1 MKLKEKII
9 RAIPIAIRLLR
20 ERISAHVAYRMAD
33 KTTGKNVFR
42 RKGYTKRVL
51 MVSLPAAFKKNL
63 PKYHT
68 SLYEAFEV
76 AKIFDS
82 LGYIVDFTTD
92 NNTTINLKPYDVI
105 YGGRKVMAEAWRQNI
120 PAKTLSFSPGAHPF
134 FCFEATVQKNLRVR
148 EREGR
153 WLTTSS
159 RYLNEPLLGLAYY
172 VDNFADHVIVYGNQY
187 VLDNYLKYDTRK
199 ERYSLLPAFYFDCH
213 QPDIANKDFEGTR
226 HSMCW
231 FGSLGL
237 IHKGLDIAI
246 DIALAHPEIE
256 LHICGA
262 SIREREFWNYY
273 NPLIQGHTNII
284 NHGFV
289 NIESDEFVEI
299 MSHCAFVVHP
309 SISEGGAASVLNVVA
324 NAGLIPICSK
334 SCGLDLP
341 KDGSVVID
349 EVTYEAFEDA
359 ILEAMKLPVDKL
371 QEMAICANKYVREHY
386 TLDNYRANMSKILHN
401 CVNN

>member
-9 RAIPIAIRLLR
+9 RAIPIAIRLMR
-20 ERISAHVAYRMAD
+20 ERISARVAYRMAD

-51 MVSLPAAFKKNL
+51 MVSLPAAFKKKL

-76 AKIFDS
+76 AKIFDAK
-82 LGYIVDFTTD
+82 GYIVDFTTD
-92 NNTTINLKPYDVI
+92 NNTGINLKPYDVI
-105 YGGRKVMAEAWRQNI
+105 YGGRKVMAEVWRQNI
-120 PAKTLSFSPGAHPF
+120 QAKTIFFSPGAHPF

-159 RYLNEPLLGLAYY
+159 RYLNESLLGYY
-172 VDNFADHVIVYGNQY
+172 VDNFADHIIVYGNQY
-187 VLDNYLKYDTRK
+187 VLNQYLKRDTRK
-199 ERYSLLPAFYFDCH
+199 ERYALLPAFYFDC
-213 QPDIANKDFEGTR
+213 QKPDIAHKDWSKVR
-226 HSMCW
+226 HSICW

-237 IHKGLDIAI
+237 IHKGLDICI
-246 DIALAHPEIE
+246 DFALAHPEIT

-262 SIREREFWNYY
+262 SVREKEFWNYY
-273 NPLIQGHTNII
+273 GPKIKDKTNII
-284 NHGFV
+284 NHGFI
-289 NIESDEFVEI
+289 NIESEEFVSI
-299 MSHCAFVVHP
+299 MSECAFVVHP

-341 KDGSVVID
+341 KDGSVVVG
-349 EVTYEAFEDA
+349 EVTYEAFESA
-359 ILEAMKLPVDKL
+359 ILDAMKWSEEELKTKATSAC
-371 QEMAICANKYVREHY
+371 QYVREHY

>member
-9 RAIPIAIRLLR
+9 RAIPIAIRLMR
-20 ERISAHVAYRMAD
+20 ERISARVAYRMAD

-51 MVSLPAAFKKNL
+51 MVSLPAAFKKKL

-76 AKIFDS
+76 AKIFDAM
-82 LGYIVDFTTD
+82 GYIVDFTTD
-92 NNTTINLKPYDVI
+92 NNTGINLKPYDVI
-105 YGGRKVMAEAWRQNI
+105 YGGRKVMAEVWRQNI
-120 PAKTLSFSPGAHPF
+120 PAKTIFFSPGAHPF

-159 RYLNEPLLGLAYY
+159 RYLNESLLGYY
-172 VDNFADHVIVYGNQY
+172 VDNFADHIIVYGNQY
-187 VLDNYLKYDTRK
+187 VLNQYLKRDTRK
-199 ERYSLLPAFYFDCH
+199 ERYALLPAFYFDC
-213 QPDIANKDFEGTR
+213 QKPDIAHKDWSKVR
-226 HSMCW
+226 HSICW

-237 IHKGLDIAI
+237 IHKGLDICI
-246 DIALAHPEIE
+246 DFALAHPEIT

-262 SIREREFWNYY
+262 SVREKEFWNYY
-273 NPLIQGHTNII
+273 GPKIKDKTNII
-284 NHGFV
+284 NHGFI
-289 NIESDEFVEI
+289 NIESEEFVSI
-299 MSHCAFVVHP
+299 MSECTFVVHP

-341 KDGSVVID
+341 KDGSVVVG
-349 EVTYEAFEDA
+349 EVTYEAFESA
-359 ILEAMKLPVDKL
+359 ILDAMKWSEDELKAKATSAC
-371 QEMAICANKYVREHY
+371 QYVREHY

>member
-9 RAIPIAIRLLR
+9 RAIPIAIRLMR
-20 ERISAHVAYRMAD
+20 ERISARVAYRMAD

-51 MVSLPAAFKKNL
+51 MVSLPAAFKKKL

-105 YGGRKVMAEAWRQNI
+105 YGGKKVVLEIWRQNI
-120 PAKTLSFSPGAHPF
+120 AAKTIHFTPGAHPY
-134 FCFEATVQKNLRVR
+134 FCYEATVRKNLQFR
-148 EREGR
+148 ERHGL

-159 RYLNEPLLGLAYY
+159 RYLDGALSYGYY

-187 VLDNYLKYDTRK
+187 VLDNYLKHDTRK

-213 QPDIANKDFEGTR
+213 QPDIANKDFERVR

-246 DIALAHPEIE
+246 DIALAHPDIT

-262 SIREREFWNYY
+262 TKREKEFWNYY
-273 NPLIQGHTNII
+273 GPLIKDKTNII
-284 NHGFV
+284 DHGFI
-289 NIESDEFVEI
+289 NIESQEFVDI
-299 MSHCAFVVHP
+299 MAQCAFMINP
-309 SISEGGAASVLNVVA
+309 SISEGGAAAVLNVVA
-324 NAGLIPICSK
+324 NGGLIPVVSK
-334 SCGLDLP
+334 GTGLDLP
-341 KDGSVVID
+341 EDASYTID
-349 EVTYEAFEDA
+349 DFGYEAFEHVL
-359 ILEAMKLPVDKL
+359 LEAMNQPEATLRQQSIAVC
-371 QEMAICANKYVREHY
+371 EYVRK
-386 TLDNYRANMSKILHN
+386 NYAFEAFQRNMYHIIQSCLN
-401 CVNN
+401 S

>member
-9 RAIPIAIRLLR
+9 RAIPIAIRLMR
-20 ERISAHVAYRMAD
+20 ERISARVAYRMAD

-51 MVSLPAAFKKNL
+51 MVSLPAAFKKKL

-76 AKIFDS
+76 AKIFDAM
-82 LGYIVDFTTD
+82 GYIVDFTTD
-92 NNTTINLKPYDVI
+92 NNTGINLKPYDVI
-105 YGGRKVMAEAWRQNI
+105 YGGRKVMAEVWRQNI
-120 PAKTLSFSPGAHPF
+120 LAKTIFFSPGAHPF

-159 RYLNEPLLGLAYY
+159 RYLEESLLGYY
-172 VDNFADHVIVYGNQY
+172 VDNFADHIIVYGNQY
-187 VLDNYLKYDTRK
+187 VLNQYLKRDTRK
-199 ERYSLLPAFYFDCH
+199 ERYALLPAFYFDC
-213 QPDIANKDFEGTR
+213 QKPDIAHKDWSKVR
-226 HSMCW
+226 HSICW

-237 IHKGLDIAI
+237 IHKGLDICI
-246 DIALAHPEIE
+246 DFALAHPEIT

-262 SIREREFWNYY
+262 SVREKEFWNYY
-273 NPLIQGHTNII
+273 GPKIKDKTNII
-284 NHGFV
+284 NHGFI
-289 NIESDEFVEI
+289 NIESEEFVSI
-299 MSHCAFVVHP
+299 MSECAFVVHP

-341 KDGSVVID
+341 KDGSVVVG
-349 EVTYEAFEDA
+349 EVTYEAFESA
-359 ILEAMKLPVDKL
+359 ILDAMKWSEEELKTKATSAC
-371 QEMAICANKYVREHY
+371 QYVREHY

>member
-9 RAIPIAIRLLR
+9 RAIPIAIRLMR
-20 ERISAHVAYRMAD
+20 ERISARVAYRMAD

-51 MVSLPAAFKKNL
+51 MVSLPAAFKKKL

-68 SLYEAFEV
+68 SLYESFEV

-92 NNTTINLKPYDVI
+92 NNTGINLKPYDVI
-105 YGGRKVMAEAWRQNI
+105 YGGRKVMAEVWRQNI
-120 PAKTLSFSPGAHPF
+120 PAKTIFFSPGAHPF

-159 RYLNEPLLGLAYY
+159 RYLEESLLGYY
-172 VDNFADHVIVYGNQY
+172 VDNFADHIIVYGNQY
-187 VLDNYLKYDTRK
+187 VLDQYLKHDTRK
-199 ERYSLLPAFYFDCH
+199 ERYALLPAFYFDC
-213 QPDIANKDFEGTR
+213 QKPDIAHKDWSKVR
-226 HSMCW
+226 HSICW

-237 IHKGLDIAI
+237 IHKGLDICI
-246 DIALAHPEIE
+246 DFALAHPEIT

-262 SIREREFWNYY
+262 SVREKEFWNYY
-273 NPLIQGHTNII
+273 GPKIKGKTNII
-284 NHGFV
+284 NHGFI
-289 NIESDEFVEI
+289 NIESEEFVSI
-299 MSHCAFVVHP
+299 MSESAFVVHP

-341 KDGSVVID
+341 KDGSVVVG
-349 EVTYEAFEDA
+349 EVTYEAFESA
-359 ILEAMKLPVDKL
+359 ILDAMKWSEEELKTKATSAC
-371 QEMAICANKYVREHY
+371 QYVREHY
-386 TLDNYRANMSKILHN
+386 TLDNYRVNMSKILHN

>member
-9 RAIPIAIRLLR
+9 RAIPIAIRLMR
-20 ERISAHVAYRMAD
+20 ERISARVAYRMAD

-51 MVSLPAAFKKNL
+51 MVSLPAAFKKKL

-76 AKIFDS
+76 AKIFDAM
-82 LGYIVDFTTD
+82 GYIVDFTTD
-92 NNTTINLKPYDVI
+92 NNTGINLKPYDVI
-105 YGGRKVMAEAWRQNI
+105 YGGRKVMAEVWRQNI
-120 PAKTLSFSPGAHPF
+120 LAKTIFFSPGAHPF

-159 RYLNEPLLGLAYY
+159 RYLEESLLGYY
-172 VDNFADHVIVYGNQY
+172 VDNFADHIIVYGNQY
-187 VLDNYLKYDTRK
+187 VLDQYLKHDTRND
-199 ERYSLLPAFYFDCH
+199 RYSLLPAFYFDCH
-213 QPDIANKDFEGTR
+213 KPDIAHKDWNKVR
-226 HSMCW
+226 SSICW

-237 IHKGLDIAI
+237 IHKGLDICI
-246 DIALAHPEIE
+246 DLALAHPEIT

-262 SIREREFWNYY
+262 SVREKEFWNYY
-273 NPLIQGHTNII
+273 GPKIKGKTNII
-284 NHGFV
+284 NHGFI
-289 NIESDEFVEI
+289 NIESEEFVSI
-299 MSHCAFVVHP
+299 MSECAFVVHP
-309 SISEGGAASVLNVVA
+309 SISEGGSPSVLNVVA
-324 NAGLIPICSK
+324 NGGLIPVCSK
-334 SCGLDLP
+334 ACGVDLP
-341 KDGSVVID
+341 EDGSVVID
-349 EVTYEAFEDA
+349 EVTYDAFEGA
-359 ILEAMKLPVDKL
+359 ILDAMKWSEEELKTKATSAC
-371 QEMAICANKYVREHY
+371 QYVREHY

>member
-9 RAIPIAIRLLR
+9 RAIPIAIRLMR
-20 ERISAHVAYRMAD
+20 ERISARVAYRMAD

-51 MVSLPAAFKKNL
+51 MVSLPAAFKKKL

-76 AKIFDS
+76 AKIFDAM
-82 LGYIVDFTTD
+82 GYIVDFTTD
-92 NNTTINLKPYDVI
+92 SNTGINLQPYDVI
-105 YGGRKVMAEAWRQNI
+105 YGGRKVMAEVWRQNI
-120 PAKTLSFSPGAHPF
+120 QAKTIFFSPGAHPF

-159 RYLNEPLLGLAYY
+159 RYLNESLLGYY

-246 DIALAHPEIE
+246 DIALAHPEIT

-262 SIREREFWNYY
+262 TKREREFWNYY
-273 NPLIQGHTNII
+273 GPLIKDKPNII
-284 NHGFV
+284 DHGFI
-289 NIESDEFVEI
+289 NIESQEFVDI
-299 MSHCAFVVHP
+299 MAQCAFMINP
-309 SISEGGAASVLNVVA
+309 SISEGGAAATLNVVA

-341 KDGSVVID
+341 KDGSVVVG
-349 EVTYEAFEDA
+349 EVTYEAFESA
-359 ILEAMKLPVDKL
+359 ILDAMKWSEEELKTKATSAC
-371 QEMAICANKYVREHY
+371 QYVREHY

>member
-9 RAIPIAIRLLR
+9 RAIPIAIRLMR
-20 ERISAHVAYRMAD
+20 ERISARVAYRMAD

-51 MVSLPAAFKKNL
+51 MVSLPAAFKKKL

-76 AKIFDS
+76 AKIFDAM
-82 LGYIVDFTTD
+82 GYIVDFTTD
-92 NNTTINLKPYDVI
+92 NNTGINLKPYDVI
-105 YGGRKVMAEAWRQNI
+105 YGGRKVMAEVWRQNI
-120 PAKTLSFSPGAHPF
+120 LAKTIFFSPGAHPF

-159 RYLNEPLLGLAYY
+159 RYLEESLLGYY
-172 VDNFADHVIVYGNQY
+172 VDNFADHIIVYGNQY
-187 VLDNYLKYDTRK
+187 VLNQYLKRDTRK
-199 ERYSLLPAFYFDCH
+199 ERYALLPAFYFDC
-213 QPDIANKDFEGTR
+213 QKPDIAHKDWSKVR
-226 HSMCW
+226 HSICW

-237 IHKGLDIAI
+237 IHKGLDICI
-246 DIALAHPEIE
+246 DFALAHPEIT

-262 SIREREFWNYY
+262 SVREKEFWNYY
-273 NPLIQGHTNII
+273 GPKIKDKTNII
-284 NHGFV
+284 NHGFI
-289 NIESDEFVEI
+289 NIESEEFVSI
-299 MSHCAFVVHP
+299 MSECAFVVHP

-341 KDGSVVID
+341 EDGSVVID
-349 EVTYEAFEDA
+349 EVTYDAFEGA
-359 ILEAMKLPVDKL
+359 ILDAMKWSEEELKTKATSAC
-371 QEMAICANKYVREHY
+371 QYVREHY

>member
-9 RAIPIAIRLLR
+9 RAIPIAIRLMR
-20 ERISAHVAYRMAD
+20 ERISARVAYRMAD
-33 KTTGKNVFR
+33 KTTGQNVFR

-51 MVSLPAAFKKNL
+51 MVSLPAAFKKKL

-68 SLYEAFEV
+68 SLYESFEV

-92 NNTTINLKPYDVI
+92 NNTGINLKPYDVI
-105 YGGRKVMAEAWRQNI
+105 YGGRKVMAEVWRQNI
-120 PAKTLSFSPGAHPF
+120 PAKTIFFSPGAHPF
-134 FCFEATVQKNLRVR
+134 YCFEATVNKNLDFKKNH
-148 EREGR
+148 GL

-159 RYLNEPLLGLAYY
+159 RYLEESLLGYY
-172 VDNFADHVIVYGNQY
+172 VDNFADHIIVYGNQY
-187 VLDNYLKYDTRK
+187 VLDQYLKHDTRND
-199 ERYSLLPAFYFDCH
+199 RYSLLPAFYFDCH
-213 QPDIANKDFEGTR
+213 KPDIAHKDWNKVR
-226 HSMCW
+226 SSICW

-237 IHKGLDIAI
+237 IHKGLDICI
-246 DIALAHPEIE
+246 DFALAHPGIT

-262 SIREREFWNYY
+262 SVREKEFWNYY
-273 NPLIQGHTNII
+273 GPKIKDKTNII
-284 NHGFV
+284 NHGFI
-289 NIESDEFVEI
+289 NIESEEFVSI
-299 MSHCAFVVHP
+299 MSECAFVVHP

-349 EVTYEAFEDA
+349 EVTYEAFESA
-359 ILEAMKLPVDKL
+359 ILDAMKWPEEELKTKATSAC
-371 QEMAICANKYVREHY
+371 QYVREHY

>member
-9 RAIPIAIRLLR
+9 RAIPIAIRIMR
-20 ERISAHVAYRMAD
+20 ERISARVAYRMAD

-51 MVSLPAAFKKNL
+51 MVSLPAAFKKKL

-68 SLYEAFEV
+68 SLYESFEV

-92 NNTTINLKPYDVI
+92 NNTGINLKPYDVI
-105 YGGRKVMAEAWRQNI
+105 YGGRKVMAEVWRQNI
-120 PAKTLSFSPGAHPF
+120 PAKTIFFSPGAHPF

-159 RYLNEPLLGLAYY
+159 RYLEESLLGYY
-172 VDNFADHVIVYGNQY
+172 VDNFADHIIVYGNQY
-187 VLDNYLKYDTRK
+187 VLDQYLKHDTRN

-213 QPDIANKDFEGTR
+213 KPDIAHKDWGKVR
-226 HSMCW
+226 HSICW

-237 IHKGLDIAI
+237 IHKGLDICI
-246 DIALAHPEIE
+246 DFALAHPEIT

-262 SIREREFWNYY
+262 SVREKEFWNYY
-273 NPLIQGHTNII
+273 GPKIKGKTNII
-284 NHGFV
+284 NHGFI
-289 NIESDEFVEI
+289 NIESEEFVSI
-299 MSHCAFVVHP
+299 MSESAFVVHP

-341 KDGSVVID
+341 KDGSVVVG
-349 EVTYEAFEDA
+349 EVTYEAFESA
-359 ILEAMKLPVDKL
+359 ILDAMKWSEEELKTKATSAC
-371 QEMAICANKYVREHY
+371 QYVREHY
-386 TLDNYRANMSKILHN
+386 TLDNYRVNMSKILHN

>member
-9 RAIPIAIRLLR
+9 RAIPIAIRLMR
-20 ERISAHVAYRMAD
+20 ERISARVAYRMAD

-51 MVSLPAAFKKNL
+51 MVSLPAAFKEKL

-76 AKIFDS
+76 AKIFDAM
-82 LGYIVDFTTD
+82 GYIVDFTTD
-92 NNTTINLKPYDVI
+92 NNTGINLKPYDVI
-105 YGGRKVMAEAWRQNI
+105 YGGRKVMAEVWRQNI
-120 PAKTLSFSPGAHPF
+120 PAKTIFFSPGAHPF

-159 RYLNEPLLGLAYY
+159 RYLEESLLGYY
-172 VDNFADHVIVYGNQY
+172 VDNFADHIIVYGNQY
-187 VLDNYLKYDTRK
+187 VLDQYLKHDTRN

-213 QPDIANKDFEGTR
+213 KPDIAHKDWGKVR
-226 HSMCW
+226 HSICW

-237 IHKGLDIAI
+237 IHKGLDICI
-246 DIALAHPEIE
+246 DFALAHPEIT

-262 SIREREFWNYY
+262 SVREKEFWNYY
-273 NPLIQGHTNII
+273 GPKIKGKTNII
-284 NHGFV
+284 NHGFI
-289 NIESDEFVEI
+289 NIESEEFVSI
-299 MSHCAFVVHP
+299 MSESAFVVHP

-341 KDGSVVID
+341 KDGSVVVG
-349 EVTYEAFEDA
+349 EVTYEAFEGA
-359 ILEAMKLPVDKL
+359 ILDAMKWSEEELKTKATSAC
-371 QEMAICANKYVREHY
+371 QYVREHY

-401 CVNN
+401 CVNS

>member
-9 RAIPIAIRLLR
+9 RAIPIAIRLMR
-20 ERISAHVAYRMAD
+20 ERISARVAYRMAD

-51 MVSLPAAFKKNL
+51 MVSLPAAFKKKL

-68 SLYEAFEV
+68 SLYESFEV

-92 NNTTINLKPYDVI
+92 NNTGINLKPYDVI
-105 YGGRKVMAEAWRQNI
+105 YGGRKVMAEVWRQNI
-120 PAKTLSFSPGAHPF
+120 PAKTIFFSPGAHPF

-159 RYLNEPLLGLAYY
+159 RYLEESLLGYY
-172 VDNFADHVIVYGNQY
+172 VDNFADHIIVYGNQY
-187 VLDNYLKYDTRK
+187 VLDQYLKHDTRND
-199 ERYSLLPAFYFDCH
+199 RYSLLPAFYFDCH
-213 QPDIANKDFEGTR
+213 KPDIAHKDWNKVR
-226 HSMCW
+226 SSICW

-237 IHKGLDIAI
+237 IHKGLDICI
-246 DIALAHPEIE
+246 DLALAHPGIT

-262 SIREREFWNYY
+262 SVREKEFWNYY
-273 NPLIQGHTNII
+273 GPKIKGKTNII
-284 NHGFV
+284 NHGFI
-289 NIESDEFVEI
+289 NIESEEFVSI
-299 MSHCAFVVHP
+299 MSESAFVVHP

-341 KDGSVVID
+341 KDGSVVVG
-349 EVTYEAFEDA
+349 EVTYEAFESA
-359 ILEAMKLPVDKL
+359 ILDAMKWSEEELKTKATSAC
-371 QEMAICANKYVREHY
+371 QYVREHY

>member
-9 RAIPIAIRLLR
+9 RAIPIAIRLMR
-20 ERISAHVAYRMAD
+20 ERISARVAYRMAD

-51 MVSLPAAFKKNL
+51 MVSLPAAFKKKL

-76 AKIFDS
+76 AKIFDAM
-82 LGYIVDFTTD
+82 GYIVDFTTD
-92 NNTTINLKPYDVI
+92 NNTGINLKPYDVI
-105 YGGRKVMAEAWRQNI
+105 YGGRKVMAEVWRQNI
-120 PAKTLSFSPGAHPF
+120 QAKTIFFSPGAHPF

-159 RYLNEPLLGLAYY
+159 RYLNESLLGYY

-199 ERYSLLPAFYFDCH
+199 ERYSLLPAFYFNCH

-246 DIALAHPEIE
+246 DIALAHPEIT

-262 SIREREFWNYY
+262 TKREREFWNYY
-273 NPLIQGHTNII
+273 GPLIKDKPNII
-284 NHGFV
+284 DHGFI
-289 NIESDEFVEI
+289 NIESQEFVDI
-299 MSHCAFVVHP
+299 MAQCAFMINP
-309 SISEGGAASVLNVVA
+309 SISEGGAAAILNVVA
-324 NAGLIPICSK
+324 NGGLIPICSK
-334 SCGLDLP
+334 ASGLDFP
-341 KDGSVVID
+341 AEATGIVED
-349 EVTYEAFEDA
+349 VTYEAFEQKTLEMMA
-359 ILEAMKLPVDKL
+359 MPAEELRKQSECIYSFIREHNTLEAFRENMYHIIESCV
-371 QEMAICANKYVREHY
+371 QE
-386 TLDNYRANMSKILHN
+386 
-401 CVNN
+401 

>member
-9 RAIPIAIRLLR
+9 RAIPIAIRLMR
-20 ERISAHVAYRMAD
+20 ERISARVAYRMAD

-51 MVSLPAAFKKNL
+51 MVSLPAAFKKKL

-68 SLYEAFEV
+68 SLYESFEV

-92 NNTTINLKPYDVI
+92 NNTGINLKPYDVI
-105 YGGRKVMAEAWRQNI
+105 YGGRKVMAEVWRQNI
-120 PAKTLSFSPGAHPF
+120 PAKTIFFSPGAHPF

-159 RYLNEPLLGLAYY
+159 RYLEESLLGYY
-172 VDNFADHVIVYGNQY
+172 VDNFADHIIVYGNQY
-187 VLDNYLKYDTRK
+187 VLDQYLKHDTRN

-213 QPDIANKDFEGTR
+213 KPDIAHKDWGKVR
-226 HSMCW
+226 HSICW

-237 IHKGLDIAI
+237 IHKGLDICI
-246 DIALAHPEIE
+246 DFALAHPEIT

-262 SIREREFWNYY
+262 SVREKEFWNYY
-273 NPLIQGHTNII
+273 GPKIKGKTNII
-284 NHGFV
+284 NHGFI
-289 NIESDEFVEI
+289 NIESEEFVSI
-299 MSHCAFVVHP
+299 MSESAFVVHP

-341 KDGSVVID
+341 KDGSVVVG
-349 EVTYEAFEDA
+349 EVTYEAFESA
-359 ILEAMKLPVDKL
+359 ILDAMKWSEEELKTKATSAC
-371 QEMAICANKYVREHY
+371 QYVREHY